1 MKKFYI
7 QSYYQY
13 PVTFSSIGRT
23 IPARSAQGEL
33 RNCAEFT
40 EKEIDTLKKREP
52 FFRELLDKKKIR
64 VLDHL
69 PSSYV
74 PPAQRINEANDEAEK
89 LRKELEEAKA
99 KIAELEAG
107 KGEGDAPVKDYEAID
122 FDKADYK
129 ELQKY
134 AKDLGID
141 PNQKK
146 AKLIEELKKAALE
159 TVKNDPDAE
168 VTAEEK

>member
-1 MKKFYI
+1 MKTLYI

-13 PVTFSSIGRT
+13 PVTFSSIGKT

-33 RNCAEFT
+33 RNVAEFT

-52 FFRELLDKKKIR
+52 FFRELVDKKKIR

-74 PPAQRINEANDEAEK
+74 PPAQRVNEAKDEAEK

-107 KGEGDAPVKDYEAID
+107 KGEGDAPVKDDEVID

-129 ELQKY
+129 DLQKY

-159 TVKNDPDAE
+159 TAENDPEA
-168 VTAEEK
+168 VTTAEK

>member
-1 MKKFYI
+1 MKTFYI

-13 PVTFSSIGRT
+13 PVTFSSIGKT

-33 RNCAEFT
+33 RNVAEFT
-40 EKEIDTLKKREP
+40 EKEIDTLEKREP
-52 FFRELLDKKKIR
+52 LYRELKDKKKIR
-64 VLDHL
+64 VLNHL

-89 LRKELEEAKA
+89 LRKELEAAKA

-107 KGEGDAPVKDYEAID
+107 KGEGDAPVKENEAID

-146 AKLIEELKKAALE
+146 AVLIEELKKAAQE
-159 TVKNDPDAE
+159 AADEGAE
-168 VTAEEK
+168 IK

>member
-13 PVTFSSIGRT
+13 PVTFSSIGKT

-33 RNCAEFT
+33 RNVAEFT

-52 FFRELLDKKKIR
+52 FFRELVDKKKIR

-69 PSSYV
+69 PASYV

-89 LRKELEEAKA
+89 LRKELEAAKA
-99 KIAELEAG
+99 KIAALEADKAPAG
-107 KGEGDAPVKDYEAID
+107 DQDDGLEGDRGRDAVAGVDNAPAEETTQMSDEDA
-122 FDKADYK
+122 AA
-129 ELQKY
+129 Y
-134 AKDLGID
+134 A
-141 PNQKK
+141 
-146 AKLIEELKKAALE
+146 AAEKAAADKE
-159 TVKNDPDAE
+159 PFGVN
-168 VTAEEK
+168 

>member
-13 PVTFSSIGRT
+13 PVTFSSIGKT

-33 RNCAEFT
+33 RNVAEFT
-40 EKEIDTLKKREP
+40 EKEIDTLEKREP
-52 FFRELLDKKKIR
+52 LYRELKDKKKIR
-64 VLDHL
+64 VLNHL

-89 LRKELEEAKA
+89 LRKELEAAKA

-107 KGEGDAPVKDYEAID
+107 KGEGDAPVKEDEVID

-129 ELQKY
+129 DLQKY

-146 AKLIEELKKAALE
+146 AVLIEELKKAAQE
-159 TVKNDPDAE
+159 AADEGAE
-168 VTAEEK
+168 IK

>member
-40 EKEIDTLKKREP
+40 EKEIDILKKREP
-52 FFRELLDKKKIR
+52 FFRELVDKKKIR

-89 LRKELEEAKA
+89 LRKELEAAKA
-99 KIAELEAG
+99 KIAELEAD
-107 KGEGDAPVKDYEAID
+107 KGEEPVKEGEAID
-122 FDKADYK
+122 FDKTDYK
-129 ELQKY
+129 DLQKY